1 MITEVNGYGGCVCV
15 CVLVHRIL
23 FSLLFQAASWGLT
36 PGQGSHVCFKE
47 FIVCVCLP
55 CWRSPDWLL
64 LAGSSIEWLPACRNC
79 NLHRWTQLESRKQ
92 DFTSIVVLLWVFLH
106 CSKKLKEHFNFQR
119 NKLDLKGKKNH
130 AGIKGCDGNE
140 NIDPAEGWIQNKKK
154 IFFLKSE
161 KMAAASRLRL
171 SVLRA
176 LSLES
181 PSCS

>member
-1 MITEVNGYGGCVCV
+1 MGTEAVCVCV

-119 NKLDLKGKKNH
+119 NKLDLKWKYWPCRGLNSKQKNF
-130 AGIKGCDGNE
+130 
-140 NIDPAEGWIQNKKK
+140 
-154 IFFLKSE
+154 FFLKSE